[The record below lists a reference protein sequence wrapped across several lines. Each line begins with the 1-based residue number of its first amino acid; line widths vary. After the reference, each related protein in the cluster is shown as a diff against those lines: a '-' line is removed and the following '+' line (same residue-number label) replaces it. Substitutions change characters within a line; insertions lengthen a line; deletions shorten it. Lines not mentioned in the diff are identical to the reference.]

1 MNGER
6 YIENFEKWRN
16 GLCVLRDHDTAILD
30 SDGVAISQVV
40 TPWQVDELVRL
51 ARLGLEAERRGK
63 DHEAR
68 CIAFV
73 ATVGRTIR
81 DDKATISLYNTDG
94 EVKFLVETP
103 GGLAFKGRAG
113 ELLDALDN
121 CIDEGWVP

>member
-1 MNGER
+1 MNGEEA
-6 YIENFEKWRN
+6 IEAVASARSLHFDDGSTFGLN
-16 GLCVLRDHDTAILD
+16 GICSEAR
-30 SDGVAISQVV
+30 
-40 TPWQVDELVRL
+40 DELVRR
-51 ARLGLEAERRGK
+51 ARIGLEAERRSTEP
-63 DHEAR
+63 EAR
-68 CIAFV
+68 CIACV

-121 CIDEGWVP
+121 CIDEGWCP